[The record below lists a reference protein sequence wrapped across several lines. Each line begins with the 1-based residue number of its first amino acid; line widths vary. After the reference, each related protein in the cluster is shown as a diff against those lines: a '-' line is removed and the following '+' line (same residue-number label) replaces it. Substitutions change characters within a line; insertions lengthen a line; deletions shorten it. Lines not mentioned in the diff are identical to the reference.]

1 MVCPQLTRTR
11 STPTCSPSS
20 KAQRKRQ
27 RNLTG
32 SSPGL
37 AAPAVRPGNSIAR
50 KRRSIDSIKGNGT
63 SMNDKLD
70 SNISR
75 RHFLASTS
83 LAATVAL
90 LAPRDLFAQDD
101 CLVQTARKTAA
112 AATITV
118 QKLRGNVS
126 VLLGAGGNIAVLPG
140 RDGKLLIDAG
150 FAGARAKIT
159 EALASLSSDPIK
171 HLINT
176 HWHFDHTDGN
186 EWLHS
191 AGATILAHENTRKH
205 LSTDTRFEGW
215 NFTFKAAP
223 PGAIPAEIFQTE
235 QAVHLNGATITLKHY
250 APAHT
255 DSDISVHFT
264 DADILHVADTFWNGY
279 YPFIDYSTGGSIDG
293 MIRATEANLARVTN
307 KMIVIPGHGAVG
319 DKSQLTFYRD
329 LLVGT
334 RDKVAAL
341 KKQGKSLDE
350 IIAAKPTAATD
361 AQWGNGFRSPK
372 DFIGDVFQGV

>member
-1 MVCPQLTRTR
+1 
-11 STPTCSPSS
+11 
-20 KAQRKRQ
+20 
-27 RNLTG
+27 
-32 SSPGL
+32 
-37 AAPAVRPGNSIAR
+37 
-50 KRRSIDSIKGNGT
+50 
-63 SMNDKLD
+63 MNDKLD

-101 CLVQTARKTAA
+101 GLVQTARKTAA

-150 FAGARAKIT
+150 FAGARPKIT

-205 LSTDTRFEGW
+205 LSTDTRVEGW
-215 NFTFKAAP
+215 NFTFKASPA
-223 PGAIPAEIFQTE
+223 GAIPTEVFSTE
-235 QAVHLNGATITLKHY
+235 QTVHLNGGTIVLKHY

-293 MIRATEANLARVTN
+293 MIRATEANLAKVTD
-307 KMIVIPGHGAVG
+307 KMIVIPGHGAVAN
-319 DKSQLTFYRD
+319 KSQLAFYRD

-350 IIAAKPTAATD
+350 IVAAKPTAATD
-361 AQWGNGFRSPK
+361 AEWGNGFRSPK